1 MDSTDQ
7 ESGEEIRQVAWYSLL
22 LNIALVAVKI
32 WLSVLTG
39 SLALWADGI
48 HSLVDVFSA
57 VALIIGQWLSQKKST
72 EFPYGLYKVEN
83 LVSAIISILIF
94 LTAYEI
100 VTTAL
105 SGAGIGIPVNGW
117 VLLAVA
123 ALIPVPFLFGE
134 YQIRIGKKFNSP
146 SLIADGTQHRTD
158 VLSSL
163 VVFFAV
169 AGQYVGFPLD
179 RAAAVI
185 VSLFIVHAGWRIL
198 VDSMKVLLDASIDA
212 ATRDLIW
219 GIIHADPVVSSV
231 AQVTGRNSGRYIFVE
246 ADVEVRIDDLA
257 RAHQVS
263 ERIEQRIRE
272 AVPNVDRVLIH
283 YEPSRKQRIR
293 YAVPVS
299 EDGDSISLHFGEA
312 PSFALIDINVATGRV
327 VSTGA
332 LENRFVHVEKGKGIK
347 VAEML
352 LARKIDVVVTR
363 EDLSGKGP
371 GYAFQEAGV
380 ATITTDR
387 ESMRMLI
394 GDLLED
400 KEKDSRTL

>member
-7 ESGEEIRQVAWYSLL
+7 GSGQQIRQVAWYSFF
-22 LNIALVAVKI
+22 LNLALVAVKI
-32 WLSVLTG
+32 GLSLLTG

-57 VALIIGQWLSQKKST
+57 VALIVGQWLSQKKST

-83 LVSAIISILIF
+83 LVSAFISILIF

-105 SGAGIGIPVNGW
+105 SGEGTSIPVEGW
-117 VLLAVA
+117 VLAVVA
-123 ALIPVPFLFGE
+123 VLIPVPFLFGE
-134 YQIRIGKKFNSP
+134 YQIRVGKKFNSP
-146 SLIADGTQHRTD
+146 SMVADGTQHRTD

-169 AGQYVGFPLD
+169 AGQFLGFPLD
-179 RAAAVI
+179 RVAAVI
-185 VSLFIVHAGWRIL
+185 VSLFIIHAGWGIL

-212 ATRDLIW
+212 GTRDLIW
-219 GIIHADPVVSSV
+219 GIIHDDPVVSGV
-231 AQVTGRNSGRYIFVE
+231 KQVTGRNSGRYIFVE
-246 ADVEVRIDDLA
+246 ADVEVRLDDLA

-263 ERIEQRIRE
+263 ERIERRIRE
-272 AVPNVDRVLIH
+272 IVPNVDRVLIH
-283 YEPSRKQRIR
+283 YEPSQKRRIR
-293 YAVPVS
+293 YAVPVT
-299 EDGDSISLHFGEA
+299 EDGDSISPHFGES
-312 PSFALIDINVATGRV
+312 PSFALIDIDIATGRV
-327 VSTGA
+327 TSTSTV
-332 LENRFVHVEKGKGIK
+332 ENRYVQVEKGKGIK

-352 LARKIDVVVTR
+352 LSRKIDAVVTR

-380 ATITTDR
+380 KTHTTER
-387 ESMRMLI
+387 ESIRRLI

-400 KEKDSRTL
+400 KDGSRTL